1 MKRKRKIKLKYRNI
15 IILFVIMIGIII
27 GIKLLSSHDKP
38 VALADLLPQYVG
50 KNESALE
57 DLQKYNVSFDKDYEF
72 NDTYD
77 EGQIISLN
85 ENNKEIKVVIS
96 KGQIKDDTYREYKV
110 NELGNVPIMMYH
122 GIVDTDENKYT
133 GGNVDK
139 DGYNRTSNAFRK
151 DLEFFYENNYR
162 MIRLN
167 DYVNGIIDVEM
178 GKSPI
183 VLTFDDGNKNN
194 FHVLGRKSDGSLDI
208 DPECAIGILE
218 DFKRKHPDMHVTATF
233 FVMNNLFNQKEY
245 DEEIIKWL
253 VDNGYDVGNH
263 TTIHADFT
271 TISTSK
277 TKEVVGKM
285 YQKLEQIIPGQYVK
299 IVALPFGSPY
309 KKTHANYPYI
319 LSGTYNDI
327 SYETEAALRVGWEAE
342 VSPFNT
348 NFDKTFLKRCR
359 AYDNN
364 GKEFDIEMVFKN
376 LEKNRYISDGDKDKI
391 VIRKKDE
398 SKLNKEIENVYMY
411 EEN

>member
-1 MKRKRKIKLKYRNI
+1 
-15 IILFVIMIGIII
+15 
-27 GIKLLSSHDKP
+27 
-38 VALADLLPQYVG
+38 
-50 KNESALE
+50 
-57 DLQKYNVSFDKDYEF
+57 
-72 NDTYD
+72 
-77 EGQIISLN
+77 
-85 ENNKEIKVVIS
+85 
-96 KGQIKDDTYREYKV
+96 
-110 NELGNVPIMMYH
+110 
-122 GIVDTDENKYT
+122 
-133 GGNVDK
+133 
-139 DGYNRTSNAFRK
+139 
-151 DLEFFYENNYR
+151 
-162 MIRLN
+162 
-167 DYVNGIIDVEM
+167 
-178 GKSPI
+178 
-183 VLTFDDGNKNN
+183 
-194 FHVLGRKSDGSLDI
+194 
-208 DPECAIGILE
+208 
-218 DFKRKHPDMHVTATF
+218 
-233 FVMNNLFNQKEY
+233 
-245 DEEIIKWL
+245 
-253 VDNGYDVGNH
+253 
-263 TTIHADFT
+263 
-271 TISTSK
+271 
-277 TKEVVGKM
+277 M